1 MKKHSSKTSE
11 HAGLKKLFYSV
22 NGWGG
27 AVLILFAYLLVSF
40 SLLSAQ
46 SYWYQGLNIVGSFG
60 LTVEA
65 FSKRDQPLAVLNALW
80 VLIGIVAVVQVIL
93 VHVH

>member
-11 HAGLKKLFYSV
+11 HQGIKKIFYSI

-27 AVLILFAYLLVSF
+27 AVMILAAYLLVSF
-40 SLLSAQ
+40 SILSAQ

-65 FSKRDQPLAVLNALW
+65 FSKRDQPLAVLNGLW
-80 VLIGIVAVVQVIL
+80 VLIGIVAVMQVAM
-93 VHVH
+93 VHVR